1 MWFFAIFVGFIAS
14 FYLGCWVL
22 YKGIKKVLQRDSLI
36 HAIVL
41 VLLAAGLFILCRL
54 CFKGWYVRIN

>member
-1 MWFFAIFVGFIAS
+1 MWFFTIFVGFIGS

-22 YKGIKKVLQRDSLI
+22 YKGIKKIIQRDSFF

-41 VLLAAGLFILCRL
+41 ILLAAGLFILCSI
-54 CFKGWYVRIN
+54 CFKGWYTRIN